1 MDNDLILERLK
12 IIQNEVLE
20 LTKLIYSSKTNKEV
34 FNVKKPK
41 DEDNINL
48 DDILRVCGSVERESR
63 KSKSLKNVNKNI
75 NKKSKELNE
84 EVVKFGE
91 NFNNE
96 DLKEFFNVNEE
107 KDNVNDVENMENV
120 IINPIDLIDK
130 NKDL

>member
-20 LTKLIYSSKTNKEV
+20 LTKLLYSSKTNKEEV
-34 FNVKKPK
+34 FNIKNPVEK
-41 DEDNINL
+41 EDINL
-48 DDILRVCGSVERESR
+48 DDILRVCGSVERESKR
-63 KSKSLKNVNKNI
+63 DKKNKNI
-75 NKKSKELNE
+75 KKKSKELNE
-84 EVVKFGE
+84 EFVKFGE

-107 KDNVNDVENMENV
+107 KDNENNAENMENV